1 MKNLFRFENSFS
13 SKDRT
18 GSPRL
23 IPSSGGS
30 GIFSSLSRNFLK
42 NDSLGSNA
50 DGMIDVINDFQWTS
64 SQLSSRQDIPS
75 ILLREKRLKTNAL
88 AMQLAYYALI
98 VSDKGGEISGR
109 IGNLFSNSK
118 LASGALGGL
127 LNSGIG
133 KSLTGIGE
141 KVLGAASSFGSGLL
155 GSGIAEFFTGRSP
168 ESLLNQFTSESSG
181 GGVLSPYEGLY
192 ITEDTKFV
200 YRMPY
205 FQDLAYNLSNT
216 FADDDHMLTSG
227 ILGGIASTAASAGQ
241 EALKNLS
248 QVTGGLGEPGIYIE
262 KPKFYAFGTEGAT
275 ESLTFQFPLINTG
288 WATFEDVQ
296 KNWQLLYMLV
306 YQNRPNRKTRDLID
320 PPCIYDVMIPG
331 VKYMPYAFISNL
343 SVQFMGS
350 RRSYYINVPNAKN
363 GTSRVQTI
371 IPDAYMVKITLKS
384 LVTET
389 QNFLYHMLFEKQ
401 NIVNVIETTGNSYV
415 DSFLDGVRKGL
426 SSGQKE
432 QNSRSQ
438 NVNKQ
443 TQNR

>member
-1 MKNLFRFENSFS
+1 MKNLFRFESSFN
-13 SKDRT
+13 SKDKS

-23 IPSSGGS
+23 IPSGGGS
-30 GIFSSLSRNFLK
+30 GIFSSLSKNFLR

-75 ILLREKRLKTNAL
+75 IILREKRLKTNAL
-88 AMQLAYYALI
+88 AMQLLYYSFF
-98 VSDKGGEISGR
+98 VSEKGGEIAGR
-109 IGNLFSNSK
+109 LGNFLSNSK
-118 LASGALGGL
+118 LGSSALGGL
-127 LNSGIG
+127 FNSGIG

-155 GSGIAEFFTGRSP
+155 GSGLAEFFTGRSP
-168 ESLLNQFTSESSG
+168 QNLLDQFTSESAG
-181 GGVLSPYEGLY
+181 GGVLAPYEGLY
-192 ITEDTKFV
+192 LTEDTKFV

-205 FQDLAYNLSNT
+205 FENLAYNLTND
-216 FADDDHMLTSG
+216 FGDDDHMLT
-227 ILGGIASTAASAGQ
+227 GGFVGGKIKKAADFVQSTIQNAAQ
-241 EALKNLS
+241 L
-248 QVTGGLGEPGIYIE
+248 TGMSEPGIYIE
-262 KPKFYAFGTEGAT
+262 KPQFYKFGTNGAT
-275 ESLTFQFPLINTG
+275 ESITFKFPLINTG
-288 WATFEDVQ
+288 WATFDDVQ

-306 YQNRPNRKTRDLID
+306 YQNRPNRKTRDLVD
-320 PPCIYDVMIPG
+320 PPCIYDVMVPG
-331 VKYMPYAFISNL
+331 VKYMPYAFISGL
-343 SVQFMGS
+343 KVEFMGS

-371 IPDAYMVKITLKS
+371 IPDAYMVYITLKS

-401 NIVNVIETTGNSYV
+401 NIVNVIETTGSGYI
-415 DSFLDGVRKGL
+415 DSFLDGLKRG
-426 SSGQKE
+426 SSIEQGQ